1 VETDF
6 RARSAGRRTLESRHG
21 AGDCRPEIGRLLIT
35 CPDRPGTVAAVSG
48 FLFFNGANITV
59 PQQHSTDPFGGTFFL
74 RIEFHR
80 AALAECFDDLAVG
93 FGELSGRFSMRW
105 QMTMTGRHP
114 ADRLIAHQNKTIVFT

>member
-1 VETDF
+1 METDF

-59 PQQHSTDPFGGTFFL
+59 LQQHSTDPFGGTFFI
-74 RIEFHR
+74 RIQFHL
-80 AALAECFDDLAVG
+80 AALAECFDVLAAG
-93 FGELSGRFSMRW
+93 FGELAGRFSMRRE
-105 QMTMTGRHP
+105 MTEPGSR
-114 ADRLIAHQNKTIVFT
+114 REVRG